1 MYLVYLQNRYT
12 DVLCY
17 DHTRVVLARDDNDR
31 ESDYINANFV
41 DGYKQKNAFISMQG
55 PLPRTFSDTWQMV
68 WELQVLVIVMTTRTV
83 ERHRTKCGQYW
94 PELEGRQT
102 QTSRRLLMLT
112 VLLLQAPA

>member
-1 MYLVYLQNRYT
+1 MYLQNRYT

-55 PLPRTFSDTWQMV
+55 PLPRTFSDKDQHP
-68 WELQVLVIVMTTRTV
+68 LKPFR
-83 ERHRTKCGQYW
+83 
-94 PELEGRQT
+94 
-102 QTSRRLLMLT
+102 S
-112 VLLLQAPA
+112 LLLLFLRFLE